1 MKDETLKK
9 NIEETFTQIKNAI
22 NEREKEMLSKVDDI
36 INDKNG
42 DLFSS
47 ERKKYEPTYKEIGK
61 LVINQEKWMTIGI
74 IQIKQS

>member
-22 NEREKEMLSKVDDI
+22 NEREKEILSKVDDI
-36 INDKNG
+36 INDKND

-47 ERKKYEPTYKEIGK
+47 EKKYEPKRNWKISDKSREIGDDWNNSDK
-61 LVINQEKWMTIGI
+61 T
-74 IQIKQS
+74 SS